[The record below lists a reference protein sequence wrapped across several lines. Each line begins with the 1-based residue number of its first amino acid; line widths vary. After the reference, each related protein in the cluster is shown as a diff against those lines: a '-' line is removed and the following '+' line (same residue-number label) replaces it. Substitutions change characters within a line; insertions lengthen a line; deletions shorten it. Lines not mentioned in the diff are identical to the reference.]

1 VGDILK
7 EPHHREYRM
16 STADNRY
23 GLLVTCDPVGRVGG
37 VCECRIHEHS
47 DGSLCVDT
55 AWPLLGSSN
64 CLIVYD
70 GSDVVIPCRVRRRS
84 SSHSQENFQTYLDP
98 IEGQKSIYDAATLRS
113 LT

>member
-1 VGDILK
+1 MNTTEK
-7 EPHHREYRM
+7 RR
-16 STADNRY
+16 

-64 CLIVYD
+64 CL
-70 GSDVVIPCRVRRRS
+70 
-84 SSHSQENFQTYLDP
+84 
-98 IEGQKSIYDAATLRS
+98 
-113 LT
+113 